1 MSKRTP
7 DYDFEQKTYGTSIW
21 GEAFKRLLRNKAAI
35 IGGIIFL
42 CVVLVAVFADVIAPY
57 GYEEQ
62 SLQEQYLPPFSPN
75 HIFGTDNLG
84 RDIFSRVV
92 YDARLSLSVGI
103 VSVALAMFVGIIIGI
118 FSGYCGGIVDNILM
132 RLMDILLAIPAILLA
147 ICISAS
153 LGTGLL
159 NLMIAVGIS
168 TVPTYARIA
177 RASVMMTKG
186 EDFIE
191 AARATGRASAAG
203 DKIHRTQ
210 HRRAAGCSGY
220 AWRRRGNHIHRRSGL
235 SGSWHPAT
243 PVRMGH
249 HAGKHPQLHALLPL
263 SLCVPGSCN
272 RHHHFVPES
281 VGRRSARR
289 VRPQAEAVR

>member
-1 MSKRTP
+1 MSKKTS

-35 IGGIIFL
+35 IGGVIFL

-62 SLQEQYLPPFSPN
+62 SLQEQYLPPFSEN

-92 YDARLSLSVGI
+92 YGARLSLSVGI
-103 VSVALAMFVGIIIGI
+103 VSVALAMFAGIIIGI

-191 AARATGRASAAG
+191 AARATGAGHLRLVIKYIAPNIVAPLVVQATLGVAVAIISTAALGFLGLGIQPPQSEWGTMLAS
-203 DKIHRTQ
+203 T
-210 HRRAAGCSGY
+210 
-220 AWRRRGNHIHRRSGL
+220 RSYMLSYPYLCVFPGL
-235 SGSWHPAT
+235 AIAIT
-243 PVRMGH
+243 I
-249 HAGKHPQLHALLPL
+249 L
-263 SLCVPGSCN
+263 SLNLLGDGLRDALDPKLK
-272 RHHHFVPES
+272 
-281 VGRRSARR
+281 
-289 VRPQAEAVR
+289 Q

>member
-1 MSKRTP
+1 MSKKTP

-21 GEAFKRLLRNKAAI
+21 GEAFKRLLRNKVAI

-42 CVVLVAVFADVIAPY
+42 CVVMVAVFADVIAPY

-62 SLQEQYLPPFSPN
+62 SLQEQYLPPFSEN

-92 YDARLSLSVGI
+92 YGARLSLSVGI
-103 VSVALAMFVGIIIGI
+103 VSVAIAMVAGIIIGI

-153 LGTGLL
+153 LGSGLL

-191 AARATGRASAAG
+191 AARATGAGHIRLVIKYISPNIVAPLVVQATLGVAVAIISTAALGFLGLGIQPPQSEWGTMLAST
-203 DKIHRTQ
+203 RNYMLSYPYL
-210 HRRAAGCSGY
+210 CVFP
-220 AWRRRGNHIHRRSGL
+220 GL
-235 SGSWHPAT
+235 AIAIT
-243 PVRMGH
+243 I
-249 HAGKHPQLHALLPL
+249 L
-263 SLCVPGSCN
+263 SLNLLGDGLRDALDPKLK
-272 RHHHFVPES
+272 
-281 VGRRSARR
+281 
-289 VRPQAEAVR
+289 Q

>member
-1 MSKRTP
+1 MSKKTP

-42 CVVLVAVFADVIAPY
+42 CVVMVAIFADVIAPY

-62 SLQEQYLPPFSPN
+62 SLQEQYLPPFSEN

-92 YDARLSLSVGI
+92 YGARLSLSVGI
-103 VSVALAMFVGIIIGI
+103 VSVAIAMVAGIIIGI

-153 LGTGLL
+153 LGSGLL

-191 AARATGRASAAG
+191 AARATGAGHIRLVIKYISPNIVAPLVVQATLGVAVAIISTAALGFLGLGIQPPQSEWGTMLAST
-203 DKIHRTQ
+203 RNYMLSYPYL
-210 HRRAAGCSGY
+210 CVFP
-220 AWRRRGNHIHRRSGL
+220 GL
-235 SGSWHPAT
+235 AIAIT
-243 PVRMGH
+243 I
-249 HAGKHPQLHALLPL
+249 L
-263 SLCVPGSCN
+263 SLNLLGDGLRDALDPKLK
-272 RHHHFVPES
+272 
-281 VGRRSARR
+281 
-289 VRPQAEAVR
+289 Q

>member
-1 MSKRTP
+1 MSKKTP

-42 CVVLVAVFADVIAPY
+42 CVVMVAVFADVIAPY

-62 SLQEQYLPPFSPN
+62 SLQEQYLPPFSEN

-92 YDARLSLSVGI
+92 YGARLSLSVGI
-103 VSVALAMFVGIIIGI
+103 VSVAIAMVAGIIIGI

-153 LGTGLL
+153 LGSGLL

-191 AARATGRASAAG
+191 AARATGAGHIRLVIKDISPNIVAPLVVQATLGVAVAIISTAALGFLGLGIQPPQSEWGTMLAST
-203 DKIHRTQ
+203 RNYMLSYPYL
-210 HRRAAGCSGY
+210 CVFP
-220 AWRRRGNHIHRRSGL
+220 GL
-235 SGSWHPAT
+235 AIAIT
-243 PVRMGH
+243 I
-249 HAGKHPQLHALLPL
+249 L
-263 SLCVPGSCN
+263 SLNLLGDGLRDALDPKLK
-272 RHHHFVPES
+272 
-281 VGRRSARR
+281 
-289 VRPQAEAVR
+289 Q

>member
-92 YDARLSLSVGI
+92 YGARLSLSVGI

-147 ICISAS
+147 ICISAG

-186 EDFIE
+186 
-191 AARATGRASAAG
+191 
-203 DKIHRTQ
+203 
-210 HRRAAGCSGY
+210 
-220 AWRRRGNHIHRRSGL
+220 
-235 SGSWHPAT
+235 
-243 PVRMGH
+243 
-249 HAGKHPQLHALLPL
+249 
-263 SLCVPGSCN
+263 
-272 RHHHFVPES
+272 
-281 VGRRSARR
+281 
-289 VRPQAEAVR
+289 

>member
-1 MSKRTP
+1 MSKKTP

-42 CVVLVAVFADVIAPY
+42 CVVMVAVFADVIAPY

-62 SLQEQYLPPFSPN
+62 SLQEQYLPPFSEN

-92 YDARLSLSVGI
+92 YGARLSLSVGI
-103 VSVALAMFVGIIIGI
+103 VSVAIAMVAGIIIGI

-153 LGTGLL
+153 LGSGLL

-191 AARATGRASAAG
+191 AARATGAGHIRLVIKYISPNIVAPLVVQATLGVAVAIISTAALGFLGLGIQPPQSEWGTMLAST
-203 DKIHRTQ
+203 RNYMLSYPYL
-210 HRRAAGCSGY
+210 CVFP
-220 AWRRRGNHIHRRSGL
+220 GL
-235 SGSWHPAT
+235 AIAIT
-243 PVRMGH
+243 I
-249 HAGKHPQLHALLPL
+249 L
-263 SLCVPGSCN
+263 SLNLLGDGLRDALDPKLK
-272 RHHHFVPES
+272 
-281 VGRRSARR
+281 
-289 VRPQAEAVR
+289 Q

>member
-1 MSKRTP
+1 MSKKTP

-35 IGGIIFL
+35 IGGVIFL

-62 SLQEQYLPPFSPN
+62 SLQEQYLPPFSEN

-92 YDARLSLSVGI
+92 YGARLSLSVGI
-103 VSVALAMFVGIIIGI
+103 VSVALAMFAGIIIGI

-191 AARATGRASAAG
+191 AARATGAGHLRLVIKYIAPNIVAPLVVQATLGVAVAIISTAALGFLGLGIQPPQSEWGTMLAS
-203 DKIHRTQ
+203 T
-210 HRRAAGCSGY
+210 
-220 AWRRRGNHIHRRSGL
+220 RSYMLSYPYLCVFPGL
-235 SGSWHPAT
+235 AIAIT
-243 PVRMGH
+243 I
-249 HAGKHPQLHALLPL
+249 L
-263 SLCVPGSCN
+263 SLNLLGDGLRDALDPKLK
-272 RHHHFVPES
+272 
-281 VGRRSARR
+281 
-289 VRPQAEAVR
+289 Q

>member
-1 MSKRTP
+1 MSKKTP

-42 CVVLVAVFADVIAPY
+42 CVVMVAVFADVIAPY

-62 SLQEQYLPPFSPN
+62 SLQEQYLPPFSEN

-92 YDARLSLSVGI
+92 YGARLSLSVGI
-103 VSVALAMFVGIIIGI
+103 VSVAIAMVAGIIIGI

-153 LGTGLL
+153 LGSGLL

-177 RASVMMTKG
+177 RASVMMTMCW
-186 EDFIE
+186 D
-191 AARATGRASAAG
+191 
-203 DKIHRTQ
+203 
-210 HRRAAGCSGY
+210 
-220 AWRRRGNHIHRRSGL
+220 
-235 SGSWHPAT
+235 
-243 PVRMGH
+243 
-249 HAGKHPQLHALLPL
+249 LPM
-263 SLCVPGSCN
+263 
-272 RHHHFVPES
+272 
-281 VGRRSARR
+281 RR
-289 VRPQAEAVR
+289 VTPRKSVRR

>member
-1 MSKRTP
+1 MSKKTP

-42 CVVLVAVFADVIAPY
+42 CVVMVAVFADVIAPY

-62 SLQEQYLPPFSPN
+62 SLQEQYLPPFSEN

-92 YDARLSLSVGI
+92 YGARLSLSVGI
-103 VSVALAMFVGIIIGI
+103 VSVAIAMVAGIIIGI

-153 LGTGLL
+153 LGSGLL

-177 RASVMMTKG
+177 RASMMMTKG

-191 AARATGRASAAG
+191 AARATGAGHIRLVIKYISPNIVAPLVVQATLGVAVAIISTAALGFLGLGIQPPQSEWGTMLAST
-203 DKIHRTQ
+203 RNYMLSYPYL
-210 HRRAAGCSGY
+210 CVFP
-220 AWRRRGNHIHRRSGL
+220 GL
-235 SGSWHPAT
+235 AIAITS
-243 PVRMGH
+243 
-249 HAGKHPQLHALLPL
+249 L
-263 SLCVPGSCN
+263 SLNLLGDGLRDALDPKLK
-272 RHHHFVPES
+272 
-281 VGRRSARR
+281 
-289 VRPQAEAVR
+289 Q

>member
-92 YDARLSLSVGI
+92 YGARLSLSVGI

-191 AARATGRASAAG
+191 AARATGAGHLRLVIKYIAPNIVAPLVVQATLGVAVAIISTAALGFLGLGIQPPQSEWGTMLAST
-203 DKIHRTQ
+203 RNYMLSYPYL
-210 HRRAAGCSGY
+210 CVFP
-220 AWRRRGNHIHRRSGL
+220 GL
-235 SGSWHPAT
+235 AIAIT
-243 PVRMGH
+243 I
-249 HAGKHPQLHALLPL
+249 L
-263 SLCVPGSCN
+263 SLNLLGDGLRDALDPKLK
-272 RHHHFVPES
+272 
-281 VGRRSARR
+281 
-289 VRPQAEAVR
+289 Q

>member
-1 MSKRTP
+1 MSKKTP

-35 IGGIIFL
+35 IGGVIFL

-62 SLQEQYLPPFSPN
+62 SLQEQYLPPFSEN

-92 YDARLSLSVGI
+92 YGARLSLSVGI

-191 AARATGRASAAG
+191 AARATGAGHLRLVLKYIAPNIVAPLVVQATLGVAVAIISTAALGFLGLGIQPPQSEWGTMLAS
-203 DKIHRTQ
+203 T
-210 HRRAAGCSGY
+210 
-220 AWRRRGNHIHRRSGL
+220 RSYMLSYPYLCVFPGL
-235 SGSWHPAT
+235 AIAIT
-243 PVRMGH
+243 I
-249 HAGKHPQLHALLPL
+249 L
-263 SLCVPGSCN
+263 SLNLLGDGLRDALDPKLK
-272 RHHHFVPES
+272 
-281 VGRRSARR
+281 
-289 VRPQAEAVR
+289 Q

>member
-1 MSKRTP
+1 MSKKTP

-42 CVVLVAVFADVIAPY
+42 CVVMVAVFADVIAPY

-62 SLQEQYLPPFSPN
+62 SLQEQYLPPFSEN

-92 YDARLSLSVGI
+92 YGARISLSVGI
-103 VSVALAMFVGIIIGI
+103 VSVAIAMVAGIIIGI

-153 LGTGLL
+153 LGSGLL

-191 AARATGRASAAG
+191 AARATGAGHIRLVIKYISPNIVAPLVVQATLGVAVAIISTAALGFLGLGIQPPQSEWGTMLAST
-203 DKIHRTQ
+203 RNYMLSYPYL
-210 HRRAAGCSGY
+210 CVFP
-220 AWRRRGNHIHRRSGL
+220 GL
-235 SGSWHPAT
+235 AIAIT
-243 PVRMGH
+243 I
-249 HAGKHPQLHALLPL
+249 L
-263 SLCVPGSCN
+263 SLNLLGDGLRDALDPKLK
-272 RHHHFVPES
+272 
-281 VGRRSARR
+281 
-289 VRPQAEAVR
+289 Q

>member
-1 MSKRTP
+1 MSKKTP

-42 CVVLVAVFADVIAPY
+42 CVVMVAVFADVIAPY

-62 SLQEQYLPPFSPN
+62 SLQEQYLPPFSEN

-92 YDARLSLSVGI
+92 YGARLSLSVGI
-103 VSVALAMFVGIIIGI
+103 VSVAIAMVAGIIIGI

-153 LGTGLL
+153 LGSGLL

-191 AARATGRASAAG
+191 AARATGAGHIRLVIKYISPNIVAPLVVQATLGVAVAIISTAALG
-203 DKIHRTQ
+203 FL
-210 HRRAAGCSGY
+210 
-220 AWRRRGNHIHRRSGL
+220 GL
-235 SGSWHPAT
+235 GIQP
-243 PVRMGH
+243 
-249 HAGKHPQLHALLPL
+249 PQSEWGTMLDSTRNYMLSYPYLCVFPGLAIAITIL
-263 SLCVPGSCN
+263 SLNLLGDGLRDALDPKLK
-272 RHHHFVPES
+272 
-281 VGRRSARR
+281 
-289 VRPQAEAVR
+289 Q

>member
-1 MSKRTP
+1 MSKKTP

-42 CVVLVAVFADVIAPY
+42 CVVMVAVFADVIAPY

-62 SLQEQYLPPFSPN
+62 SLQEQYLPPFSEN

-92 YDARLSLSVGI
+92 YGARISLSVGI
-103 VSVALAMFVGIIIGI
+103 VSVAIAMVAGIIIGI

-153 LGTGLL
+153 LGSGLL

-191 AARATGRASAAG
+191 AARATGAGHIRLVIKYISPNIVAPLVVQATLRVAVAIISTAALGFLGLGIQPPQSEWGTMLAST
-203 DKIHRTQ
+203 RNYMLSYPYL
-210 HRRAAGCSGY
+210 CVFP
-220 AWRRRGNHIHRRSGL
+220 GL
-235 SGSWHPAT
+235 AIAIT
-243 PVRMGH
+243 I
-249 HAGKHPQLHALLPL
+249 L
-263 SLCVPGSCN
+263 SLNLLGDGLRDALDPKLK
-272 RHHHFVPES
+272 
-281 VGRRSARR
+281 
-289 VRPQAEAVR
+289 Q

>member
-1 MSKRTP
+1 MSKKTP

-35 IGGIIFL
+35 IGGVIFL

-62 SLQEQYLPPFSPN
+62 SLQEQYLPPFSEN

-92 YDARLSLSVGI
+92 YGARLSLSVGI

-177 RASVMMTKG
+177 RASVMMTKD

-191 AARATGRASAAG
+191 AARATGAGHLRLVLKYIAPNIVAPLVVQATLGVAVAIISTAALGFLGLGIQPPQSEWGTMLAS
-203 DKIHRTQ
+203 T
-210 HRRAAGCSGY
+210 
-220 AWRRRGNHIHRRSGL
+220 RSYMLSYPYLCVFPGL
-235 SGSWHPAT
+235 AIAIT
-243 PVRMGH
+243 I
-249 HAGKHPQLHALLPL
+249 L
-263 SLCVPGSCN
+263 SLNLLGDGLRDALDPKLK
-272 RHHHFVPES
+272 
-281 VGRRSARR
+281 
-289 VRPQAEAVR
+289 Q

>member
-1 MSKRTP
+1 MSKNTP

-42 CVVLVAVFADVIAPY
+42 CVVMVAVFADVIAPY

-62 SLQEQYLPPFSPN
+62 SLQEQYLPPFSEN

-92 YDARLSLSVGI
+92 YGARLSLSVGI
-103 VSVALAMFVGIIIGI
+103 VSVAIAMLAAIIIGI

-153 LGTGLL
+153 LGSGLL

-191 AARATGRASAAG
+191 AARATGAGHIRLVIKYISPNIVAPLVVQATLGVAVAIISTAALGFLGLGIQPPQSEWGTMLAST
-203 DKIHRTQ
+203 RNYMLSYPYL
-210 HRRAAGCSGY
+210 CVFP
-220 AWRRRGNHIHRRSGL
+220 GL
-235 SGSWHPAT
+235 AIAIT
-243 PVRMGH
+243 I
-249 HAGKHPQLHALLPL
+249 L
-263 SLCVPGSCN
+263 SLNLLGDGLRDALDPKLK
-272 RHHHFVPES
+272 
-281 VGRRSARR
+281 
-289 VRPQAEAVR
+289 Q